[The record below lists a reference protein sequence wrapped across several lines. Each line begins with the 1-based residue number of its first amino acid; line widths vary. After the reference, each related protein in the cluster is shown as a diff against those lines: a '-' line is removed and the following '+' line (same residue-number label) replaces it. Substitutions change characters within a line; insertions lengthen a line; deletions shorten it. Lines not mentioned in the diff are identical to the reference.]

1 MMQEWK
7 TKLIG
12 ALKDKLE
19 SITEFNN
26 LAETDDGNKMIKS
39 LFRIYPD
46 QECGVMAAW
55 TTYDSLPDVP
65 RVELMIV
72 MDADVEPRCCPEL
85 EHAMSEMNFY
95 LPIGAAGIDYN
106 LMKMYLRQVLF
117 LDEGKSC
124 GEQAA
129 EIIRIYEIM
138 MAGVRIVYPSFS
150 EICKGTLTYDEAVV
164 RNLLMRQEEAR

>member
-1 MMQEWK
+1 MMRKWK
-7 TKLIG
+7 TELIE

-26 LAETDDGNKMIKS
+26 LAETDDENLLIKS

-46 QECGVMAAW
+46 QECGVMACC
-55 TTYDSLPDVP
+55 TTYDCLPDVP

-95 LPIGAAGIDYN
+95 MPIGASGIDYN
-106 LMKMYLRQVLF
+106 LMKIYLRHVLF
-117 LDEGKSC
+117 LDEAKDC

-138 MAGVRIVYPSFS
+138 MAGVRILYPSFS
-150 EICKGTLTYDEAVV
+150 QICKGELTYEEAVEQ
-164 RNLLMRQEEAR
+164 NLLIKQEKTR